1 MLILQAAAIGII
13 ATVLVLVL
21 KKDRPEYAI
30 QIAIVAGVI
39 LLLMVVGSLTRV
51 VEFIDSLTAQYG
63 IDAAYISIVLKII
76 GIAYVA
82 EFAALI
88 CKDAGET
95 AIAAKVELVG
105 KVLIA
110 VLAIPVMHALIE
122 TIIKIL
128 PS

>member
-30 QIAIVAGVI
+30 QIGIVAGII
-39 LLLMVVGSLTRV
+39 LLLMVMGSLTRV

-63 IDAAYISIVLKII
+63 IDAAYIGIVLKII

-105 KVLIA
+105 KVLIV

-122 TIIKIL
+122 TIIGIL